1 MLNDISVQKRH
12 ATRSRFGKQILSN
25 RKTLDGLVR
34 CFDGACYE
42 LLKLVGTS
50 ETASREKEKF
60 DFT

>member
-1 MLNDISVQKRH
+1 MTYRYKNDTQPDRSV
-12 ATRSRFGKQILSN
+12 GKQILSN
-25 RKTLDGLVR
+25 RETLDGLVR

-60 DFT
+60 DFASS